1 MASGQKEPWAEDTFD
16 TPRPLLYNDDITT
29 CASRWLNWSGA
40 YRYDSLSAAIQRR
53 PWEVCTDQA
62 MSSTS
67 TILIVDDMPAMSQ
80 LIAALLGDVNYRLE
94 FAYSGG
100 EALAKAQALE
110 PDLIL
115 LDIMMPDMNGFEVC
129 RSLRAMP
136 RLAAIP
142 IIMVTALDD
151 RVSRLAGLEA
161 GADDFLSKPFD
172 PSELRA
178 RVRSV
183 TRMDRYRRLLAERT
197 RYERL
202 IDLSPD
208 GVFIADR
215 LGQIRLANPAML
227 HMLGA
232 TDEAQ
237 VLNHPIDTFLAA
249 DDRLR
254 CQAALNPDTMDQA
267 PRRLTPWLLRRDGSS
282 FPVEIHAGSFD
293 WDGEP
298 MVQAVVRDVTER
310 RQFEEALHQRNQDLA
325 LLNRASHH
333 LVSSLDLH
341 QVLAAVLE
349 EVGALFIASNVAVW
363 LEDTATGELVCW
375 RAVGAENT
383 ALQGVRISPD
393 RGVVGH
399 VFLTGQIVMVDD
411 AQQDPR
417 YTPYVDS
424 SSSLQLRSLLTVP
437 LLAQGKAFG
446 VLQVTDSRVG
456 CFTEEDARLLEALS
470 SIAAIST
477 ENALLFRA
485 VNAQR
490 GQLRALA
497 GRLAEAQEQERQQ
510 LARELHDQLGQSLT
524 VVNLSLDLIGQ
535 MLPPDT
541 PEEVHEHLND
551 AGDLV
556 AQVISQVRTVMTE
569 LRPPVLDDYGLLAA
583 LRWYGQQFV
592 QRTGVAVEVTDHGA
606 PGCIPAAVE
615 TALFR
620 IAQEALNNVAKHA
633 AASKVVITL
642 HCQSGQIRL
651 TIADNGRG
659 FPVERVREA
668 SDEPHWGFLTMQE
681 RALAVGGALQ
691 IDSRPGAGA
700 TVTVEVTL

>member
-1 MASGQKEPWAEDTFD
+1 
-16 TPRPLLYNDDITT
+16 
-29 CASRWLNWSGA
+29 
-40 YRYDSLSAAIQRR
+40 
-53 PWEVCTDQA
+53 
-62 MSSTS
+62 
-67 TILIVDDMPAMSQ
+67 
-80 LIAALLGDVNYRLE
+80 
-94 FAYSGG
+94 
-100 EALAKAQALE
+100 
-110 PDLIL
+110 
-115 LDIMMPDMNGFEVC
+115 
-129 RSLRAMP
+129 
-136 RLAAIP
+136 
-142 IIMVTALDD
+142 
-151 RVSRLAGLEA
+151 
-161 GADDFLSKPFD
+161 
-172 PSELRA
+172 
-178 RVRSV
+178 
-183 TRMDRYRRLLAERT
+183 
-197 RYERL
+197 
-202 IDLSPD
+202 
-208 GVFIADR
+208 
-215 LGQIRLANPAML
+215 
-227 HMLGA
+227 
-232 TDEAQ
+232 
-237 VLNHPIDTFLAA
+237 
-249 DDRLR
+249 
-254 CQAALNPDTMDQA
+254 
-267 PRRLTPWLLRRDGSS
+267 
-282 FPVEIHAGSFD
+282 
-293 WDGEP
+293 
-298 MVQAVVRDVTER
+298 
-310 RQFEEALHQRNQDLA
+310 
-325 LLNRASHH
+325 
-333 LVSSLDLH
+333 
-341 QVLAAVLE
+341 
-349 EVGALFIASNVAVW
+349 
-363 LEDTATGELVCW
+363 
-375 RAVGAENT
+375 
-383 ALQGVRISPD
+383 
-393 RGVVGH
+393 
-399 VFLTGQIVMVDD
+399 MVDD

-541 PEEVHEHLND
+541 PEEVREHLND

-583 LRWYGQQFV
+583 LRWYGQQFA
-592 QRTGVAVEVTDHGA
+592 QRTGVAVEVIDRDA

-642 HCQSGQIRL
+642 HCQSGQVRL

-659 FPVERVREA
+659 FPVERVREV
-668 SDEPHWGFLTMQE
+668 SDAPHWGFLTMQE

-700 TVTVEVTL
+700 TVTVEMTL